1 MIEDEKQ
8 QNGSRVGGQLNELS
22 QKKLIVLV
30 LCMLFQ
36 TPVLNF
42 ETYMI
47 KSDGFDLSLS
57 FLDSFNQTEP
67 SFSHIF
73 EEFVNH

>member
-57 FLDSFNQTEP
+57 FLDSFN
-67 SFSHIF
+67 
-73 EEFVNH
+73 

>member
-1 MIEDEKQ
+1 VIEDEKQ

-57 FLDSFNQTEP
+57 FLDSFN
-67 SFSHIF
+67 
-73 EEFVNH
+73 